1 MEPKG
6 SLDPIDVAR
15 VLAGIFLSQQVAGI
29 VGPYSIIILAAM
41 AGAAAALA
49 NRKPTGRYGSF
60 AYFFGATL
68 ASVLLTVPAASLV
81 ATLNDKWEAQ
91 VFFVPVAA
99 LLSYTVDRWKELVGS
114 GVDAVKRLIRN
125 WATKGAP

>member
-15 VLAGIFLSQQVAGI
+15 VLAGIFLSQQVAAI

-41 AGAAAALA
+41 AGAAGGLA
-49 NRKPTGRYGSF
+49 NRAPTGRYGSF
-60 AYFFGATL
+60 GFFFGATL
-68 ASVLLTVPAASLV
+68 AAVLLTVPAASLV

-91 VFFVPVAA
+91 AFFVPAA
-99 LLSYTVDRWKELVGS
+99 AVLAYTVDRWKEFIGI
-114 GVDAVKRLIRN
+114 GVDAVKRVIRN
-125 WATKGAP
+125 WAKGTP